1 MRASTTGAAFLPS
14 PKISSI
20 PKPPGR
26 KSHASNPK
34 PNRAA
39 SCCENASRFIQNLSA
54 ATNSFLRAFA
64 AASMQ
69 SPIRTDTHVASVSP
83 PASDLL
89 MPPSKKLKVTALAG
103 GVGASKLL
111 LGLYEVMDPQDLTI
125 IVNTGDDIVLHGLKI
140 SPDLDIVT
148 YSLAGVVDSSKGWG
162 IRGETFHALKR
173 LAGYGRAN
181 WFNLGDRDLATHI
194 HRTAM
199 LAEEKTLSQAAD
211 SIRTALGVK
220 SLILPMSD
228 DPIASMIDSNEG
240 PLHFQ
245 EYLVKRRTEP
255 LVRGIRFA
263 GADSARPAPG
273 VLEAI
278 RDADRVI
285 LCPSNPLISIGP
297 ILAVPGIRE
306 QLRTHKEKVFA
317 VCPIVGGKS
326 LKGPSDK
333 MLAQLGHEPTALGVA
348 KLYADFTG
356 TFVIDAV
363 DKSQSAAIAALG
375 MKVAILST
383 VMKSRA
389 QKRKLARTLLPPSYS
404 L

>member
-14 PKISSI
+14 PGISSI

-26 KSHASNPK
+26 KSHDSNPK
-34 PNRAA
+34 PNHAA
-39 SCCENASRFIQNLSA
+39 SPCANGSRSIRNLSA
-54 ATNSFLRAFA
+54 ATIFFLRAFA

-69 SPIRTDTHVASVSP
+69 SPMRTDTHVASVSP

-89 MPPSKKLKVTALAG
+89 MPPSKRLKVTALAG

-111 LGLYEVMDPQDLTI
+111 LGLYEVMDPRDLTI
-125 IVNTGDDIVLHGLKI
+125 IVNTGDDIILHGLKI

-148 YSLAGVVDSSKGWG
+148 YTLAGIVDSAKGWG
-162 IRGETFHALKR
+162 FRGETFHALKR
-173 LAGYGRAN
+173 LALYGRAN

-199 LAEEKTLSQAAD
+199 LAEGKSLSQAAE
-211 SIRTALGVK
+211 SIRIALGVK
-220 SLILPMSD
+220 SRVLPMSD
-228 DPIASMIDSNEG
+228 DPVPTIIDSNEG

-245 EYLVKRRTEP
+245 EYLVKRRAEP
-255 LVRGIRFA
+255 VVRGIRFA
-263 GADSARPAPG
+263 GAESALPAPG

-278 RDADRVI
+278 READRI
-285 LCPSNPLISIGP
+285 LVCPSNPLISIGP
-297 ILAVPGIRE
+297 ILSVPQVRE
-306 QLRTHKEKVFA
+306 QLRTHRAQVFA

-333 MLAQLGHEPTALGVA
+333 MLAQLGHQPTALGVA

-356 TFVIDAV
+356 TFIIDPA
-363 DKSQSAAIAALG
+363 DKSQSAPISALG
-375 MKVAILST
+375 MEVAILPT
-383 VMKSRA
+383 VMKTRA
-389 QKRKLARTLLPPSYS
+389 QKRKLARAILGL
-404 L
+404 